1 MRWVTFYSVTKHTLG
16 EFKNDKRT
24 GRGVFHRANGE
35 RYEGEFKDGKRHGVG
50 VSYVPTNEE
59 VKKTPLNHLPQ
70 LSCSGADLRGWV
82 DGMITQGREKIYR
95 EEWVDGSLISKYEIG
110 PEVPLPPPP
119 RIDWGGELT
128 S

>member
-1 MRWVTFYSVTKHTLG
+1 LHYEVGNIFFHNQTNHFVG

-59 VKKTPLNHLPQ
+59 VPSPPL
-70 LSCSGADLRGWV
+70 
-82 DGMITQGREKIYR
+82 Y
-95 EEWVDGSLISKYEIG
+95 
-110 PEVPLPPPP
+110 
-119 RIDWGGELT
+119 
-128 S
+128 